1 MGLGHAKFQW
11 NIFCGASRSFGFAGD
26 SFGLSSRLGRVV
38 MYPIKFLATGVEMGT
53 LVDRFARRR
62 GYFIALAVCLLAS
75 ATNQASFLHAQN
87 AAKAGEPSFEVT
99 SALAR
104 KLYSLP
110 DDDSVRSARTKLA
123 ADPKNVAL
131 VLALSKAEAGRRQY
145 REAVAT
151 CTKGLLAAP
160 KDADLYV
167 ERGHRELGLREFGSA
182 LQDLKRATEL
192 APNNLDAHYHLGLAH
207 YFLGEFSAAA
217 ASFEAALAL
226 AKNNDSLIDC
236 SNWLYVSLRRAG
248 QEGRASEALSRI
260 TPAVTNTEPH
270 LYFYLRL
277 LHFYQGTLTEREV
290 LPPPPAKPDDLEA
303 ELSFNTVSYGV
314 GNWHLYHH
322 ETPQAISLFEEVVKG
337 EAWNSWGFI
346 GSEVE
351 LARSKK

>member
-1 MGLGHAKFQW
+1 MF
-11 NIFCGASRSFGFAGD
+11 S
-26 SFGLSSRLGRVV
+26 
-38 MYPIKFLATGVEMGT
+38 IKFSATGVEMGK
-53 LVDRFARRR
+53 LVDRIGRSR
-62 GYFIALAVCLLAS
+62 GYFIALALCLPAS
-75 ATNQASFLHAQN
+75 VTNPVSFLHAQN
-87 AAKAGEPSFEVT
+87 TAMAGEPSFEVT
-99 SALAR
+99 SALGR
-104 KLYSLP
+104 KLYALP
-110 DDDSVRSARTKLA
+110 DDESVTTARKRLA
-123 ADPKNVAL
+123 ADPKNAAL

-145 REAVAT
+145 KEAVAT

-160 KDADLYV
+160 NDSDLYV
-167 ERGHRELGLREFGSA
+167 ERGHRELGLREFRQGM
-182 LQDLKRATEL
+182 QDLKRATEL
-192 APNNLDAHYHLGLAH
+192 APDNLDAHYHLGLAH

-217 ASFEAALAL
+217 ASFEAARAL

-248 QEGRASEALSRI
+248 QEARANEALARI
-260 TPAVTNTEPH
+260 TPDVKNTEPH

-277 LHFYQGTLTEREV
+277 LHFYQGKLTGREV
-290 LPPPPAKPDDLEA
+290 LPPSPAKPDDLEA

-322 ETPQAISLFEEVVKG
+322 ETPQAMNLFKEVVKG